1 MFAYTHRFLLFRRK
15 SMQTQIHFRANSAFW
30 HSFKWGQIIP
40 EKSLFKVVPRT
51 QKNIFKIFNGLG
63 INEDLLFLLR
73 DLGIKY
79 IEVPFNNSI
88 LSTTVN
94 KWIKEG
100 IRSRYTSDKVDRQI
114 ILPLHK
120 IFLPES
126 FPVQDQSQLTLFQ
139 GVG

>member
-1 MFAYTHRFLLFRRK
+1 
-15 SMQTQIHFRANSAFW
+15 MQTQIHFRANSAFW

-73 DLGIKY
+73 DLGVKH
-79 IEVPFNNSI
+79 IEIPFNNSI

-94 KWIKEG
+94 KWIQEG
-100 IRSRYTSDKVDRQI
+100 VRSRYTSDKVDRQI
-114 ILPLHK
+114 ILPLSK
-120 IFLPES
+120 INLQES